1 MTINADKTTIK
12 TADAREN
19 RARIMDMARNM
30 TPEQRKLLIAALEK
44 LVQNRS

>member
-1 MTINADKTTIK
+1 MTKTAPVHYNK
-12 TADAREN
+12 TADVREK
-19 RARIMDMARNM
+19 RARIMAMARKM